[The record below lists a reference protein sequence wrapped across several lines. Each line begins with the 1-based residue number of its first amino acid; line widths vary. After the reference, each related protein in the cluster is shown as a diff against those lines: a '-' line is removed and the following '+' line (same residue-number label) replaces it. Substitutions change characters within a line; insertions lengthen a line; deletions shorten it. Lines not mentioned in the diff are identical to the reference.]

1 MPRGLGGEEAAG
13 RPWEAAAALSTLAT
27 VTPTPSLTATLSEG
41 LMYCCSDCQ
50 KKLVLSFPVLP
61 YSVKKNLLKL
71 AQKQR
76 FFLAKKHNIP

>member
-50 KKLVLSFPVLP
+50 KI
-61 YSVKKNLLKL
+61 
-71 AQKQR
+71 R
-76 FFLAKKHNIP
+76 F